1 MSQQR
6 IVLIVDDE
14 EICLTITSQMVE
26 KIGLRVITA
35 HDGIEALE
43 AYQQYGHEIGCVLM
57 DIQMPRMNGIEAF
70 RRLKGISE
78 NVRVVIA
85 SGYLTDANQELLEP
99 LEPVGY
105 LNKPINFNVLSGMLR
120 KCLRTDGQPDL
131 EGESADLLEAGAD
144 DGENR

>member
-43 AYQQYGHEIGCVLM
+43 AYRQYGNEIGCVLM

-70 RRLKGISE
+70 RRLKDISE

-85 SGYLTDANQELLEP
+85 SGYLTNANQELLEP

-105 LNKPINFNVLSGMLR
+105 LNKPINFKVLSGML
-120 KCLRTDGQPDL
+120 KLCLRTDGQP
-131 EGESADLLEAGAD
+131 GR
-144 DGENR
+144 DGEPAD